1 METHPANTADGKD
14 PRNGARTVNT
24 ARDLPRPDATGEW
37 PTLPPVPRPNLP
49 PAYLGPEPPII
60 VGDAHL
66 ITALAPA
73 VPLDPVPARGGP
85 THTSTRPTTPALVP
99 ARFARV
105 PLRVRAARRPVVLP
119 SRAEN
124 QVWQPRFA
132 YRTAA
137 VMTAGFALVAAPLWV
152 VLYRLATAEEI
163 ALAQIVPL
171 GMMLLGGFLTAVIA
185 WVLIVEM
192 RARVRVVDMMSRT
205 GAHEAPGAAGAS
217 AFAGLLRPFIQIPA
231 QVALLAVALS
241 LFVGATVI
249 AL

>member
-14 PRNGARTVNT
+14 PRNGARTVT
-24 ARDLPRPDATGEW
+24 SARDLPRPGATGEW
-37 PTLPPVPRPNLP
+37 PTVPPAPRPNPP
-49 PAYLGPEPPII
+49 PAYLGPDPPII

-66 ITALAPA
+66 IPAPDPAAPPDPAPA
-73 VPLDPVPARGGP
+73 RTIP
-85 THTSTRPTTPALVP
+85 TRTGLPALVP
-99 ARFARV
+99 VRFARI

-137 VMTAGFALVAAPLWV
+137 VMAAGFALIAAPLWV

-163 ALAQIVPL
+163 ALAHIVPL
-171 GMMLLGGFLTAVIA
+171 GMMLLGGFLTAVTA
-185 WVLIVEM
+185 WVVIVEM
-192 RARVRVVDMMSRT
+192 RARVRVVDTMSRT

-217 AFAGLLRPFIQIPA
+217 AFAGLVRPFIQLPA
-231 QVALLAVALS
+231 QVALLTVALS